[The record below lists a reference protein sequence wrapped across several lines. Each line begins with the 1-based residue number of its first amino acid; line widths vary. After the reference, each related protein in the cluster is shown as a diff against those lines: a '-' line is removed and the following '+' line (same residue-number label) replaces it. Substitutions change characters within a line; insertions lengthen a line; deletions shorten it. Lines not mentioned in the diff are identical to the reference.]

1 MEIINMIPVGNPAVG
16 NDFIDR
22 EKEISLILSTLEK
35 DSVLLI
41 APRRFGKTS
50 IMRKLEKEL
59 LDADEICVFLE
70 VEDVNTP
77 HRFIS
82 EIVMALIENEKIEQR
97 TKLIPAFKNGF
108 QWFKDNIEEIGISVF
123 KAKLRG
129 NIDKDLKD
137 NWIDKSAQIFDII
150 NEADSNIY
158 FIFDEFPIAI
168 DKMDQKDAEEF
179 LHWFRK
185 LRQVSPNLRF
195 IVGGSVSIDRVV
207 RDVGGVSVIND
218 FKKVHV
224 EGFQRQIALD
234 LIEKTFHEE
243 GWTYLPSYGDRILD
257 CIGESYIPYFIAI
270 MLSAIKEEYILRDGE
285 INDELIEKIYNFRI
299 LGNEGKHYFEHYS
312 QRLRIFYSNMEEKA
326 ARAILKNVCN
336 VDYYSVDLAFGIF
349 KQETAIDDYEQ
360 FMDLIADLSNDFY
373 LEHDPENGLKFYSKM
388 LQDWWRIYHG
398 DVQ

>member
-1 MEIINMIPVGNPAVG
+1 MIPVGNPAVG

-59 LDADEICVFLE
+59 LDADKICVFLE
-70 VEDVNTP
+70 VEDVNSP

-123 KAKLRG
+123 KAKLRT
-129 NIDKDLKD
+129 NIKNDLKE
-137 NWIDKSAQIFDII
+137 NWIDKSSQIFDII
-150 NEADSNIY
+150 NEADSKIC
-158 FIFDEFPIAI
+158 FIVDEFPIAI
-168 DKMDQKDAEEF
+168 DKMDPSDAKDF

-195 IVGGSVSIDRVV
+195 IVGGSVSMDRVV
-207 RDVGGVSVIND
+207 RNVGGVSVIND
-218 FKKVHV
+218 FKRVRID
-224 EGFQRQIALD
+224 GFQKQIALD
-234 LIEKTFHEE
+234 LIEKVFQEE
-243 GWTYLPSYGDRILD
+243 GWTYVPSYGEKILG
-257 CIGESYIPYFIAI
+257 CIGEAYIPYFIAI

-285 INDELIEKIYNFRI
+285 INDESIEKIYNFRI
-299 LGNEGKHYFEHYS
+299 LGNEGKYYFEHYS
-312 QRLRIFYSNMEEKA
+312 QRLRIFYGNMEEKA

-336 VDYYSVDLAFGIF
+336 VDCYPVDMAFGIF
-349 KQETAIDDYEQ
+349 KRETAIDDYEQ